1 MSSSYR
7 WAAPAAVVVALLH
20 GAAAPGGA
28 QEVYQPR
35 LEQVSAVEQVSI
47 AGAALSPDGRWWAFA
62 RKNADN
68 TASLWAMPATGGPS
82 VRLTSDGY
90 WDDTPSWGPNGTLL
104 YFRSTRSARSG
115 DDMLGMVMPF
125 DPVAGRA
132 TGPARQLT
140 AELVS
145 GPNLQASLDGQFV
158 AYPTYAN
165 ALLLR
170 VIPATGGN
178 ARTVVALDQGIQNL
192 TWTPEGDLLFTSRPD
207 LLNARVV
214 YRVAASGGTPVEIF
228 RTDRAIV
235 AVSPKGDRFA
245 LRLPGSTPRDAVL
258 EVVDR
263 SGRVLARYAG
273 DANMRPVAFTP
284 DGRRLVGTTTQVGT
298 AIRVI
303 PTAGGR
309 PVDITTHDYYNWPA
323 GWAEDGSEVRVM
335 GTTADRGAILSVP
348 RDGRGTGRTPALL
361 PTDEANPS
369 WLAVEGDYALYRAD
383 LPGTTER
390 VRLGAI
396 SLVDGSRQILSE
408 NMRAALP
415 FAVGRGGGYDY
426 DGGEFLYIERHGQEF
441 QLRSVWPGSE
451 PRLRRSLPG
460 GLDTRTAFYLHGDRV
475 AWFEQKGDSAHL
487 YIATDASQPPARLLS
502 ARLENVRCCRVG
514 GAFSREGSQ
523 LVVQDMTDY
532 RRMLLLDLSPDGRS
546 VHRQRVM
553 DTGAVYWYEPRWLP
567 GDDAIA
573 LIAGYEGTRTHV
585 VLMSLRDGEP
595 PIVLTRDDPASKW
608 GFVLSPD
615 GRHIAYPGEVWQG
628 GAVWTMDLSPTVVGG
643 RERR

>member
-1 MSSSYR
+1 MSRSYR
-7 WAAPAAVVVALLH
+7 WAAVVVAPLH
-20 GAAAPGGA
+20 LVAAPAGA

-47 AGAALSPDGRWWAFA
+47 TGAALSPDGRWWAYA
-62 RKNADN
+62 RMNADN
-68 TASLWAMPATGGPS
+68 TASLWAMPAAGGSS

-90 WDDTPSWGPNGTLL
+90 WDDAPSWSPDATRI

-115 DDMLGMVMPF
+115 DDFLGMVMPF
-125 DPVAGRA
+125 DPVAGKA
-132 TGPARQLT
+132 AGPARQLT
-140 AELVS
+140 VETVF
-145 GPNLQASLDGQFV
+145 GPNLRASFDGRFV
-158 AYPTYAN
+158 AYPTYESS
-165 ALLLR
+165 LLLR

-178 ARTVVALDQGIQNL
+178 ARTVVKLDQGIQNL
-192 TWTPEGDLLFTSRPD
+192 TWTPEGDLLFTTRPD
-207 LLNARVV
+207 MLNARVV
-214 YRVAASGGTPVEIF
+214 YRVSPSGGTPVEIF

-235 AVSPKGDRFA
+235 ALSPRGDRFV
-245 LRLPGSTPRDAVL
+245 LRSPGSTPRDAVL

-263 SGRVLARYAG
+263 SGRVLARHAG
-273 DANMRPVAFTP
+273 DANMRPQAFTP
-284 DGRRLVGTTTQVGT
+284 DGRRLAGTTTQVGA

-335 GTTADRGAILSVP
+335 GTAGDRQAILSVP
-348 RDGRGTGRTPALL
+348 RDGGTPGRTPAPL
-361 PTDEANPS
+361 PADEANPS

-415 FAVGRGGGYDY
+415 STVGRGGGYHH
-426 DGGEFLYIERHGQEF
+426 DGGEFLYLERHGQEL
-441 QLRSVWPGSE
+441 QLRSIRPGSE
-451 PRLRRSLPG
+451 GRLRRSMPG
-460 GLDTRTAFYLHGDRV
+460 GLDSRTIFFLHGDRV

-502 ARLENVRCCRVG
+502 VRLEGVRCCRVG
-514 GAFSREGSQ
+514 AAFSHDGRR
-523 LVVQDMTDY
+523 LAVQDMTDY
-532 RRMLLLDLSPDGRS
+532 RRMLLLDLTADGRT
-546 VHRQRVM
+546 VQRQRAI

-567 GDDAIA
+567 EDDAIA
-573 LIAGYEGTRTHV
+573 LLAGYEGTRTHV
-585 VLMSLRDGEP
+585 VLVPLREGEE

-615 GRHIAYPGEVWQG
+615 GRYIAYPGEVWQG
-628 GAVWTMDLSPTVVGG
+628 GAVWTMDLSPAVVGA